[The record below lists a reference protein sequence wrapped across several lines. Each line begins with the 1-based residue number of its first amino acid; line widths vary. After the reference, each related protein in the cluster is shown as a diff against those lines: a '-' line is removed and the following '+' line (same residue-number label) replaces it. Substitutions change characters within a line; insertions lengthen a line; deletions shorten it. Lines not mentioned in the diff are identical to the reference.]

1 MPEEALPIRQSGE
14 RRRCEGIAV
23 DTEKPLWHSF
33 RVTHV
38 LDCLADPTKNRVIA
52 ELSDNIGEV
61 FPYLNAVVSNIIY
74 NPGAETIT
82 IRREWR
88 ILTFY
93 PHVAVMAKVDGPE
106 DAAAQLEWFRQFV
119 NETWRR
125 RAEITPNYKR
135 RQLLGPLDV
144 YLLLPRL
151 NCRRCGEA
159 TCMAFAFGLLLSGR
173 QPSECPCLQE
183 PEHAERGRRL
193 AELMGLGARVPAGA
207 ELAVQR
213 GTVAVAQ

>member
-1 MPEEALPIRQSGE
+1 MPEEALPTQQSGE

-38 LDCLADPTKNRVIA
+38 LGCLADPRKNRVIA
-52 ELSDNIGEV
+52 EFSDHVDAV
-61 FPYLNAVVSNIIY
+61 FPYLNAVMPNLMY
-74 NPGAETIT
+74 NPGANTVT
-82 IRREWR
+82 VRREWR

-93 PHVAVMAKVDGPE
+93 PHVAVMAKVDGAE
-106 DAAAQLEWFRQFV
+106 DAAAQSAWFRDLV

-125 RAEITPNYKR
+125 RAEITPLYER
-135 RQLLGPLDV
+135 RKLLGPLDA

-159 TCMAFAFGLLLSGR
+159 TCMAFAFALLVGGC
-173 QPSECPCLQE
+173 EVGKCPRLAE
-183 PEHAERGRRL
+183 PAHAEAGRRL
-193 AELMGLGARVPAGA
+193 AELLGQEPPRVRS
-207 ELAVQR
+207 EVTR
-213 GTVAVAQ
+213 